1 MKLKRDRPAWLFL
14 PATFSHLSAGGN
26 TLKTEFNQ
34 LCYFCQISKMES
46 ERQRERQESQRH
58 IDICR

>member
-1 MKLKRDRPAWLFL
+1 MKLKRDRPAWLFP

-46 ERQRERQESQRH
+46 ERQRERQESQ
-58 IDICR
+58 